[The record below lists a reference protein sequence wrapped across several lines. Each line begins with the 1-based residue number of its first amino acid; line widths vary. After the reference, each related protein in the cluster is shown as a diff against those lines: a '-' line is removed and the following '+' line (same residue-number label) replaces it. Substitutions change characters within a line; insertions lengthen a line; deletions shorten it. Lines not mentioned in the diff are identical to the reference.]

1 MALQAGVI
9 DISLSPPNQTTSP
22 TMGPVGAL
30 EHLIDGQVTRY
41 EPQYGGATGVTPAK
55 IECSQRD
62 AFQSLPTTAKSA
74 VDGQAES
81 PPWTPAEALGSSGAQ
96 LVSICNAQ
104 PRVFTGTDWRTYPGA
119 RVLTNQLSQD
129 VLYTSQKVIQVP
141 DSAWL
146 SGVTCS
152 VWTESTTI
160 STGAITTSYVGFKAD
175 GGAWVIT
182 PTVLYAS
189 ADVTQRTLAKVVT
202 DGTNF
207 FVFYSV
213 LGVIHINVYNTAGHL
228 LGATSGGT
236 LIGTHGGSWD
246 IIAAVTTSPAGTVL
260 FAQCQSS
267 VADSGMD
274 LISVGWSGSAVTV
287 NANLD
292 ATIKGAGRVSFL
304 TNDLGNGRSYIATL
318 DSTDDVW
325 AYEIIG
331 LSQSNEYGPI
341 LSIATDVNSL
351 DTITGFADPESDGVD
366 VVVSIGLLPATGSPP
381 ANGPPVDPQL
391 RYLVTKSCDRSNNV
405 ALLRITQSLCQVSRA
420 FKLDDE
426 YYVFAY
432 YQSGSGIGLLPKTL
446 AVTHTAGDYMIGAP
460 VQPLTVAPGDQA
472 AGSPIVTT
480 ANPAAVGGGAG
491 ATVNVTDA
499 QSTSNT
505 ILAGDAVTVVT
516 ASGMGGDGIPNGTS
530 ILRWSLANRTAVNI
544 SGSRLTIAGASGNNA
559 TFDVIFGSSA
569 TAGAVF
575 YTPTTDRFGNPFG
588 AVTFTAAG
596 TFTFISMTGYGLA
609 DLSSVITSDV
619 IASFYAG
626 ASLVVSGGST
636 GDGTFTAVRF
646 ATSAASYPAYAGM
659 NPLYAFAST
668 TKIWAVTTS
677 QTAGGANFAATI
689 TNTSNNEWFFA
700 NALFDSTYVGADLVV
715 SSDAAV
721 PANVGTFPITAVT
734 LPTSVTTGGA
744 TSLAPQVFG
753 FPPPVISIN
762 VLPPQVAYTFKL
774 QALSLDYTYQN
785 ALVSVQGADP
795 TNNGVYQITQI
806 NADGTFVTLP
816 VNGLSNQFNEA
827 FTGSQTITI
836 FFAQNIQPEFQPTW
850 FVVPLEGTQPVVGRF
865 EYALA
870 YADWRIEIDPTNG
883 PNLFPMAVTSPV
895 VTTLGRQVVL
905 PYRAQNV
912 TAATLETTPAG
923 EVNIVAES
931 FISTVGLKL
940 FTLENTHGKPFATN
954 GELSIPGPMAVVFTP
969 SGFLEDGQNLAPE
982 APFLVSQSVASSGQ
996 LGITLGAVR
1005 FIVAVLEFTDEN
1017 GNRTYSPPSPA
1028 LQVNMSGTNNV
1039 ATYGGRLPYPLSST
1053 GGPVAGSFG
1062 PTTRLSGISLYATAF
1077 INGVPT
1083 TQHYKLTNDLN
1094 VNGLAPLTT
1103 LNPSGFSFPNSFT
1116 WNYVDQ
1122 NPDAG
1127 LNANE
1132 ILYTDKSLL
1141 PRYPAPAGPS
1151 GPRTWKNR
1159 EWIIGYD
1166 DAVWM
1171 SGEKTEGDAVW
1182 YNPAFRFP
1190 FPAEDAPLAVSGMDD
1205 YLIVTCEA
1213 SVWYIP
1219 AAQFPDATGGNG
1231 GLPTPVRLPFPNGS
1245 RNGFAETIREG
1256 VAYDSTDGGVWLVTR
1271 QLENKWLSHPL
1282 LATIGN
1288 TPVVGMTVD
1297 QGQRLFVLLS
1307 GSLTLCVYDGIP
1319 QCWYEWKMPS
1329 QGLLLATFNGQ
1340 AVYEDSALVVPVVPG
1355 ATSDNL
1361 AGVVTGIAGPDV
1373 STQELNIG
1381 GTRGLKKVWE
1391 FQGVGTYRG
1400 PHNANAVLTY
1410 PEDGWPTSNYAITP
1424 TSLTPYVLPF
1434 NPNPEDASTYKVRIY
1449 PDFSGIVSPGATFS
1463 IEMVSAQVGV
1473 EPVGLNKL
1481 PGYLVMKGK

>member
-1 MALQAGVI
+1 
-9 DISLSPPNQTTSP
+9 
-22 TMGPVGAL
+22 MGPVGAL
-30 EHLIDGQVTRY
+30 EHLVDGQVTRY
-41 EPQYGGATGVTPAK
+41 EPQYGGTTGVTPAK

-62 AFQSLPTTAKSA
+62 AFQSLPATAKSV
-74 VDGQAES
+74 VDGSATT
-81 PPWTPAEALGSSGAQ
+81 PPWTPAEALGSTGAQ
-96 LVSICNAQ
+96 LVSICAAQ
-104 PRVFTGTDWRTYPGA
+104 PRVYTGTDWRTYPGA

-129 VLYTSQKVIQVP
+129 VLHTSQRVIQVP

-175 GGAWVIT
+175 GGAWVVAPAI
-182 PTVLYAS
+182 LYAS
-189 ADVTQRTLAKVVT
+189 ADVTQLTLAKVVT

-213 LGVIHINVYNTAGHL
+213 LAVIHVNVYNTAGHL

-260 FAQCQSS
+260 FTQCQSS
-267 VADSGMD
+267 IADSGVD

-292 ATIKGAGRVSFL
+292 ATIKGSGRVAFL
-304 TNDLGNGRSYIATL
+304 TNDIGNGRSYIATL
-318 DSTDDVW
+318 DSTDDMW
-325 AYEIIG
+325 AYEILG
-331 LSQSNEYGPI
+331 LSQAHEYGPI
-341 LSIATDVNSL
+341 FTLSTDTNSL

-381 ANGPPVDPQL
+381 ASGPPVDPQL
-391 RYLVTKSCDRSNNV
+391 RHLVTKSCNRSNAV
-405 ALLRITQSLCQVSRA
+405 VTVRTTQSLCQVSRA
-420 FKLDDE
+420 FKLDGE

-432 YQSGSGIGLLPKTL
+432 YQSGSGIGLLPKTQ
-446 AVTHTAGDYMIGAP
+446 AVTITAGDYMIGAP
-460 VQPLTVAPGDQA
+460 VQPLTIAAGDQI
-472 AGSPIVTT
+472 AGSPIVTSGT
-480 ANPAAVGGGAG
+480 
-491 ATVNVTDA
+491 TVDVTIGQA
-499 QSTSNT
+499 STS
-505 ILAGDAVTVVT
+505 IVSGDSVTQVT
-516 ASGMGGDGIPNGTS
+516 ASGISGIGIPDGTPL
-530 ILRWSLANRTAVNI
+530 LRWHFSGRTSDNI
-544 SGSRLTIAGASGNNA
+544 VGSRLTITGTAGSNS
-559 TFDVIFGSSA
+559 TFDIVYDSGLA
-569 TAGAVF
+569 PGVF
-575 YTPTTDRFGNPFG
+575 YTPLQDRFGVSF
-588 AVTFTAAG
+588 TTAA
-596 TFTFISMTGYGLA
+596 FTTGHFVVVSMAGYGLA
-609 DLSSVITSDV
+609 DLSAVITSNT
-619 IASFYAG
+619 IASFYLS
-626 ASLVVSGGST
+626 ASLVVTGSL
-636 GDGTFTAVRF
+636 GAGTFTVARF
-646 ATSAASYPAYAGM
+646 ASSAASYPAYPGM
-659 NPLYAFAST
+659 NPTYNNAQT
-668 TKIWAVTTS
+668 TKVWAVATT
-677 QTAGGANFAATI
+677 QTTDNSSFTAVI
-689 TNTSNNEWFFA
+689 TNTTNNKWFLA
-700 NALFDSTYVGADLVV
+700 NGLFDSTYVGANLVV
-715 SSDAAV
+715 ASDAAV
-721 PANVGTFPITAVT
+721 PVNVGTFPITAVT

-744 TSLAPQVFG
+744 TTLAPQVVSL
-753 FPPPVISIN
+753 PPPAISI
-762 VLPPQVAYTFKL
+762 VLTTQVAYTFKL
-774 QALSLDYTYQN
+774 QALGVPDYTYQN
-785 ALVSVQGADP
+785 ALVSIQGADP

-806 NADGTFVTLP
+806 NADGTFIALP
-816 VNGLSNQFNEA
+816 VNGLANQFNEA
-827 FTGSQTITI
+827 FTGAQTITI

-850 FVVPLEGTQPVVGRF
+850 FIVPLEGTQPVVGRF

-870 YADWRIEIDPTNG
+870 YADWRIEIESVAG
-883 PNLFPMAVTSPV
+883 PNLFPMAVSSPV

-931 FISTVGLKL
+931 FVSTVGLKL
-940 FTLENTHGKPFATN
+940 FTLENTHGKPFASN

-982 APFLVSQSVASSGQ
+982 GAFLVSQSVASSGQ
-996 LGITLGAVR
+996 LGLTLGGIYFV
-1005 FIVAVLEFTDEN
+1005 VVMLEFTDEN

-1028 LQVNMSGTNNV
+1028 LQVSMSSTNNV

-1053 GGPVAGSFG
+1053 GGSVAATFG
-1062 PTTRLSGISLYATAF
+1062 PTTRLSGISLYRTAF

-1083 TQHYKLTNDLN
+1083 TQHYKITNDLN
-1094 VNGLAPLTT
+1094 VNGLAPATT
-1103 LNPSGFSFPNSFT
+1103 LNPSGFSFPDTFT

-1141 PRYPAPAGPS
+1141 PRYPAPAGPT

-1166 DAVWM
+1166 AAVWM
-1171 SGEKTEGDAVW
+1171 SGEKSEGDAVW
-1182 YNPAFRFP
+1182 FNPAFRFP
-1190 FPAEDAPLAVSGMDD
+1190 FPAEDAPLAVAGMDD
-1205 YLIVTCEA
+1205 YLIVLCES

-1245 RNGFAETIREG
+1245 RNGFAETIRDG

-1282 LATIGN
+1282 QETIGN
-1288 TPVVGMTVD
+1288 TPVVGMTID

-1400 PHNANAVLTY
+1400 PHNANAVLSY
-1410 PEDGWPTSNYAITP
+1410 PEDGWPTSNYVITP
-1424 TSLTPYVLPF
+1424 TSLNPYLLVF
-1434 NPNPEDASTYKVRIY
+1434 NPNPEDASTYKVRIF
-1449 PDFSGIVSPGATFS
+1449 PDFSGISSPGATFS
-1463 IEMVSAQVGV
+1463 LEMISAQVGV
-1473 EPVGLNKL
+1473 EPIGLNKI
-1481 PGYLVMKGK
+1481 PAYVTMVKK